1 MSEPVHEIG
10 NKVITHT
17 VKGVGTFY
25 LTASQDEQ
33 YPGVDIEL
41 IPEKNSKF
49 DTGGTNP
56 RILFEV
62 LRPRISNRKEWLIM
76 MTLTSA
82 QANKLLGKLNDNLA
96 SLQNKERQT
105 CAFNAA
111 LSEDIESVRPKYDY
125 TATQVAIDEISD
137 KIRKVKHAI
146 NVFNTTTIVPELNMT
161 IDEVL
166 VLIPQLTRQRCKL
179 NAMKSRLPKERVQT
193 GVRNS
198 NIIDYVIANY
208 DIAETERDYESVSDY
223 LAKVQTALD
232 VVNTTVTFEIDVDV

>member
-62 LRPRISNRKEWLIM
+62 PRPDGQLEDLR
-76 MTLTSA
+76 A
-82 QANKLLGKLNDNLA
+82 LLWTDRN
-96 SLQNKERQT
+96 
-105 CAFNAA
+105 
-111 LSEDIESVRPKYDY
+111 SEDYSIQEFS
-125 TATQVAIDEISD
+125 S
-137 KIRKVKHAI
+137 
-146 NVFNTTTIVPELNMT
+146 
-161 IDEVL
+161 
-166 VLIPQLTRQRCKL
+166 
-179 NAMKSRLPKERVQT
+179 KS
-193 GVRNS
+193 
-198 NIIDYVIANY
+198 
-208 DIAETERDYESVSDY
+208 
-223 LAKVQTALD
+223 
-232 VVNTTVTFEIDVDV
+232 